1 MLKHLPAALALFVA
15 LVLSGSARAEGLY
28 IIANDSVNVPTPVSL
43 KVIATIYLLRIT
55 TWPDGT
61 HIVPVN
67 REATAKARTKFTAD
81 VLHEDNATLAAY
93 WNEMH
98 FMGKE
103 PPVVQEPDQAVLT
116 FVQKVPGS
124 VGYIS
129 AKMAPVHVKV
139 LAYVP

>member
-1 MLKHLPAALALFVA
+1 VKYVPAALALLVA
-15 LVLSGSARAEGLY
+15 LMLPVSARAEGLY
-28 IIANDSVNVPTPVSL
+28 IIANDSVNVAMPMSL
-43 KVIATIYLLRIT
+43 KEIAAIYLLRIT

-67 REATAKARTKFTAD
+67 REAAAGTRAKFTAD
-81 VLHEDNATLAAY
+81 VLHEDNTTLAAY

-116 FVQKVPGS
+116 FVRKVPGS

-129 AKMAPVHVKV
+129 AKTPPAHVKV